1 MINLFAKMNS
11 TFQKQA
17 LRMRSARHLRFQSH
31 SDLGEEEEENEEDEI
46 LV

>member
-11 TFQKQA
+11 SFQKQA
-17 LRMRSARHLRFQSH
+17 LQMRSARRLRFQSH
-31 SDLGEEEEENEEDEI
+31 SDLGEEEENEEDET